1 MGALNLLT
9 VQILSLFFFLSG
21 DTVNKITTCGVAVI
35 SNPLVCDV
43 CVFHAVVFGE
53 MKLFAELWFLVWSF
67 SDLNLAC

>member
-43 CVFHAVVFGE
+43 CVFHATVFG
-53 MKLFAELWFLVWSF
+53 KQSCLRCCGFLLDLFQT
-67 SDLNLAC
+67 